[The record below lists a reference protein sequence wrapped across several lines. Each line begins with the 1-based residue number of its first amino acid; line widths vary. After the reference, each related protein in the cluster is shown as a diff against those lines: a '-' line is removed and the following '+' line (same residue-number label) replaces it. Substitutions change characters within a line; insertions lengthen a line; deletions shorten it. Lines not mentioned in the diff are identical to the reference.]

1 MDTEPIEPEIARQV
15 EEWVREDLAQRF
27 TTEFV
32 FDPIIVE
39 RAYTWFEGDP
49 YIQVLIIFDGDQQQL
64 DPKWLGSMLPRIWD
78 KVEDAG
84 MVGFP
89 SLSFIEKS
97 EWDSEQRR
105 KAGYAKRRKKK
116 QNAAQ

>member
-1 MDTEPIEPEIARQV
+1 MDTKPLEPETARQV
-15 EEWVREDLAQRF
+15 EAWIREDLAQRY
-27 TTEFV
+27 TDEFV

-49 YIQVLIIFDGDQQQL
+49 YIQVLIIFDGDQQL
-64 DPKWLGSMLPRIWD
+64 DPRWMGSMLPRIWD

-89 SLSFIEKS
+89 VLHYIAKS

-105 KAGYAKRRKKK
+105 KAGYERRRKGKQ